1 MRAQTFPA
9 RLAARITAV
18 TLVLA
23 AVPATASE
31 PDDLAKAA
39 QNPVADMISLPL
51 QNNTFFDVGPAEA
64 TINVL
69 NIQPVIPFSF
79 NEDWNVITRTVLP
92 VIVQGAVIEGIGT
105 ETGLGDTSL
114 TAFVSPAGGSSLIW
128 GVGPVAVL
136 PTSTD
141 DRLGAGEWGGGISG
155 VVLTMQGPVVAGALV
170 NNVWS
175 FEGPGNNL
183 LLQPFVNYNLDGGW
197 YLVSSPIITADW
209 EASSGDGDR
218 WTVPVGGGFGR
229 VFSIGSQP
237 INASLQGF
245 YNVEKPEFGPDWS
258 LRFQLQ
264 FLFPK

>member
-1 MRAQTFPA
+1 MMTQTFSVRA
-9 RLAARITAV
+9 AARISAV
-18 TLVLA
+18 TLMLA

-39 QNPVADMISLPL
+39 QNPVANMISLPL
-51 QNNTFFDVGPAEA
+51 QNNTLFDVGPGEA
-64 TINVL
+64 TVNVL
-69 NIQPVIPFSF
+69 NIQPVIPFSLS
-79 NEDWNVITRTVLP
+79 EDWNVITRTILP
-92 VIVQGAVIEGIGT
+92 FVIQGPVVDGIGT
-105 ETGLGDTSL
+105 KAGLGDTTL
-114 TAFVSPAGGSSLIW
+114 TAFLSPAGGSSLIW

-155 VVLTMQGPVVAGALV
+155 VVLTMRGPVVAGTLV

-175 FEGPGNNL
+175 FEGSGNNL
-183 LLQPFVNYNLDGGW
+183 LLQPFVNYNLDDGW

-209 EASSGDGDR
+209 EASGGER
-218 WTVPVGGGFGR
+218 WTVPVGSGFGR

-237 INASLQGF
+237 VNASFQGF
-245 YNVEKPEFGPDWS
+245 YNVEKPEFGADWS

-264 FLFPK
+264 FLFPR